1 MNQRSELRQ
10 LLRQQVK
17 QKKTK
22 PAKSPEH
29 TLLLVQIALAL
40 LPLLTACIYLFG
52 MARHMGYL
60 SVFHVDS
67 GEFPLSTEQNLLMG
81 VFSLVSN
88 TLPLIF
94 YPLAIVLACMVLGA
108 LIALTFRLIKGITER
123 VRAYGI
129 RIGSSEPMIRFYK
142 VAFKYSIEPHESK
155 WLEDIFDVIFTWYFR
170 FLYVFIT
177 CAIVFGLASVSYR
190 DGEESANQQVEKM
203 KQGPQ
208 DFAEH
213 LIYAKHP
220 EGISAVRIV
229 CNATYCAFWTE
240 KDGTIYLRHDQID
253 SVTIPPTSDEK
264 TSCSPLGKLDKVPT
278 VRWAEWVS
286 TPTLSSSPP
295 CIYIPQKQT

>member
-1 MNQRSELRQ
+1 MNQRTELRQ
-10 LLRQQVK
+10 RLRQKAK
-17 QKKTK
+17 QKKATQG
-22 PAKSPEH
+22 KSPEH
-29 TLLLVQIALAL
+29 TLVLVQIALTM

-94 YPLAIVLACMVLGA
+94 YPLAIILACMVLGA
-108 LIALTFRLIKGITER
+108 LTALTFRLIKGVTER
-123 VRAYGI
+123 VRTYGI

-155 WLEDIFDVIFTWYFR
+155 WLEAIFDVIFTWYFR
-170 FLYVFIT
+170 FIYVFIA
-177 CAIVFGLASVSYR
+177 CAMVFGLASVSYR

-213 LIYAKHP
+213 LVYTKHP
-220 EGISAVRIV
+220 EGISAVRIA
-229 CNATYCAFWTE
+229 CNATYCAFWAG
-240 KDGTIYLRHDQID
+240 KDGTIYLRHDQIE
-253 SVTIPPTSDEK
+253 SVTIPSKPDSKETATAKIKADN
-264 TSCSPLGKLDKVPT
+264 
-278 VRWAEWVS
+278 
-286 TPTLSSSPP
+286 
-295 CIYIPQKQT
+295 